1 MADIATKAEKYDKLM
16 AGLRNIVTCPVCMSI
31 PEKGPIASCPNG
43 HLVCPPCQ
51 QEIMKVKGK
60 LLYCPTCRGTM
71 GKNLNLTA
79 KMLIESMEHVCTNE
93 GCNEIL
99 SHQELAKHKQEL
111 CKFREIPSNAFKG
124 HSTRAEDI
132 ENESASSSNVWPDNP
147 LSYDS
152 VIGEVEQAMEIVQ
165 SNPTSSEQSEVDGL
179 LTEIDNL
186 IALAISGGFF

>member
-1 MADIATKAEKYDKLM
+1 MADIASKAEKYDKLM

-31 PEKGPIASCPNG
+31 PEEGPIASCPNG
-43 HLVCPPCQ
+43 HLLCHPCQ

-60 LLYCPTCRGTM
+60 LLYCPTCRGPM
-71 GKNLNLTA
+71 GKNVNLTA

-99 SHQELAKHKQEL
+99 SHQELSKHKKEL
-111 CKFREIPSNAFKG
+111 CKFRKIPSNAFKE

-132 ENESASSSNVWPDNP
+132 ENESASNSNVWPDNP
-147 LSYDS
+147 LSYHS
-152 VIGEVEQAMEIVQ
+152 VIVEEEQAMEIVQ
-165 SNPTSSEQSEVDGL
+165 SSPTSNEQSKVDGL